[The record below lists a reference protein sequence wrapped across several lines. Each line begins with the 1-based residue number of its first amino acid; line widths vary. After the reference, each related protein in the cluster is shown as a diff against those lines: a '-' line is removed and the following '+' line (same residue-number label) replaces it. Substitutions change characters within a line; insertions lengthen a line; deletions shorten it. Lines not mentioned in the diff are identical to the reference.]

1 MISKDYVW
9 TGLDFKYS
17 LVFTEHPL
25 SNHFHKQRLYLFV
38 CVCLYRLFEKD
49 TCQLAWTMNM
59 VSIHSSYIDNLEE
72 TIINASDLSFMWL
85 VVATSTSAL

>member
-1 MISKDYVW
+1 M
-9 TGLDFKYS
+9 
-17 LVFTEHPL
+17 
-25 SNHFHKQRLYLFV
+25 
-38 CVCLYRLFEKD
+38 CVYRLFEKD

-85 VVATSTSAL
+85 VVATSTSAI